1 MNLPPDEATRAL
13 MEAAHQTAAEAVG
26 LTCTGPLAWGFG
38 GFTLGRQS
46 GAYWLRVSRS
56 LVKNVGRKHGEGIVG
71 ADLLVPRDV
80 PRPALHG
87 TYDWAEG
94 DYSFEAEVLDLVEDP
109 VISPRRP
116 DLTSNPALPEQ
127 WWGLLRQALDRL
139 AEVDG
144 RKESVRQQWIERA
157 FPQFL
162 GIPAPSK
169 IERVTGHG
177 DLHWGNLT
185 GMPLTLL
192 DWERWGH
199 VPVGYDPGLLH
210 AYSLRVPLVAT
221 RIRSQFAHVLDSP
234 AGRIGELAAL
244 AEMLQAVA
252 RGFYPELAPLLLS
265 RAEELT
271 GVRPPVSAPA
281 EVTA

>member
-1 MNLPPDEATRAL
+1 MNSPPDEDTRTL
-13 MEAAHQTAAEAVG
+13 MEAAHAHAAEAAR
-26 LTCTGPLAWGFG
+26 LTCTGRPTWGFA

-46 GAYWLRVSRS
+46 GPYWLRVSRS
-56 LVKNVGRKHGEGIVG
+56 LARNAGRKHGQGVVG

-87 TYDWAEG
+87 TYDWVEG
-94 DYSFEAEVLDLVEDP
+94 EYSFEADVLDLVSHP
-109 VISPRRP
+109 VISPNP
-116 DLTSNPALPEQ
+116 DLVRNLDLPER
-127 WWGLLRQALDRL
+127 WWGILRRSLDLL
-139 AEVDG
+139 AEVEGTRETIRD
-144 RKESVRQQWIERA
+144 EWIARA

-162 GIPAPSK
+162 GIPAPPR

-185 GMPLTLL
+185 AMPLIIL
-192 DWERWGH
+192 DWERWGR

-210 AYSLRVPLVAT
+210 AYSLRVPLVAI
-221 RIRSQFAHVLDSP
+221 RIRTQFADVLDTP

-244 AEMLQAVA
+244 AEMLQAVT
-252 RGFYPELAPLLLS
+252 RGFYTELAPHLLA

-271 GVRPPVSAPA
+271 GVRPPVAAAA
-281 EVTA
+281 EVLT

>member
-1 MNLPPDEATRAL
+1 MNLPPDEAIHTL
-13 MEAAHQTAAEAVG
+13 MTAAHNQAAEKVG
-26 LTCTGPLAWGFG
+26 LICSGPLVWGFA
-38 GFTLGRQS
+38 GFTLGRRS
-46 GAYWLRVSRS
+46 GPYWLRVSRS
-56 LVKNVGRKHGEGIVG
+56 LVKNAGRKHGQGIVG
-71 ADLLVPRDV
+71 ADVLVPRDV
-80 PRPALHG
+80 PRPAVHG
-87 TYDWAEG
+87 TYDWTQGEYA
-94 DYSFEAEVLDLVEDP
+94 FEAEVLDLVQHP
-109 VISPRRP
+109 VVSPRTP
-116 DLTSNPALPEQ
+116 ELNHNPALPEE
-127 WWGLLRQALDRL
+127 WWTLLRHSLDCL
-139 AEVDG
+139 AEVEG
-144 RKESVRQQWIERA
+144 AKETVRDDWIEQA

-162 GIPAPSK
+162 GIPAPAK

-177 DLHWGNLT
+177 DLHWGNVT
-185 GMPLTLL
+185 AMPLTLL

-221 RIRSQFAHVLDSP
+221 HVRSRFGNVLNTP

-252 RGFYPELAPLLLS
+252 RGFYPKLALLLLD

-271 GVRPPVSAPA
+271 GVRPPVTAPA

>member
-13 MEAAHQTAAEAVG
+13 MEAAHRRAAEAIG
-26 LTCTGPLAWGFG
+26 LTCTGPMAWGFA
-38 GFTLGRQS
+38 GFTLGRRS
-46 GAYWLRVSRS
+46 GSYWLRVSRS
-56 LVKNVGRKHGEGIVG
+56 LVKNAGRKHGQGIVG
-71 ADLLVPRDV
+71 ANLLVPRDV

-87 TYDWAEG
+87 TYDWAQGE
-94 DYSFEAEVLDLVEDP
+94 YAFEAEVLDLVEHP
-109 VISPRRP
+109 VLSPQSP
-116 DLTSNPALPEQ
+116 DLVRNPALPEQ
-127 WWGLLRQALDRL
+127 WWELLRRALDRL
-139 AEVDG
+139 AEADG
-144 RKESVRQQWIERA
+144 AKETVRDEWIERA

-162 GIPAPSK
+162 GIPAPSN

-192 DWERWGH
+192 DWERWGR
-199 VPVGYDPGLLH
+199 VPAGYDPGLLH

-221 RIRSQFAHVLDSP
+221 RIRSQFATVLDTP

-252 RGFYPELAPLLLS
+252 RGFYPKLAPLLLA
-265 RAEELT
+265 RTEELT
-271 GVRPPVSAPA
+271 GVRPPVSVPA

>member
-13 MEAAHQTAAEAVG
+13 MQAAHQQAAEAVG
-26 LTCTGPLAWGFG
+26 LTCTGPMAWGFAG
-38 GFTLGRQS
+38 LTLGRRS
-46 GAYWLRVSRS
+46 GKYWLRVSRG
-56 LVKNVGRKHGEGIVG
+56 LMKNAGRKQGQGITG

-87 TYDWAEG
+87 TYDWVQGEYA
-94 DYSFEAEVLDLVEDP
+94 FEAEVLDLVEHP
-109 VISPRRP
+109 VISPRSP
-116 DLTSNPALPEQ
+116 DLLRNPALPEQ
-127 WWGLLRQALDRL
+127 WWQLLKRALDRL
-139 AEVDG
+139 ADVEG
-144 RKESVRQQWIERA
+144 TKETVRDEWIERA

-177 DLHWGNLT
+177 DVHWGNLT
-185 GMPLTLL
+185 AMPLTLL
-192 DWERWGH
+192 DWERWGR

-221 RIRSQFAHVLDSP
+221 RIRSQFANVLDTP

-252 RGFYPELAPLLLS
+252 RGFYPKLAPLLLA

-271 GVRPPVSAPA
+271 EVRPPVSAPA
-281 EVTA
+281 EVSA